1 LVGLISPTHKTET
14 NVRNFGQKPKTWSMR
29 YHPSSRL
36 GAGSP
41 LVGLMS
47 PTHTRWKQMCATW
60 SVWYHPKPN
69 SWGLGRRRVVAADR
83 GPVHGDVSS
92 LPMPS
97 SSASAGLSRSTSWA
111 RRSMRAPTPRLMAT
125 CGGRSR
131 VAAPPGE
138 RLGEAGAARP
148 VPPPSPCLRRRRVRA
163 VHDCSRGHQGRLRG
177 GRLRP
182 RVQNRQVLWR
192 AARGPRHA
200 QVQFFPRIAAKE
212 VWGDL

>member
-1 LVGLISPTHKTET
+1 MET
-14 NVRNFGQKPKTWSMR
+14 NVRN
-29 YHPSSRL
+29 
-36 GAGSP
+36 
-41 LVGLMS
+41 LVGLVS
-47 PTHTRWKQMCATW
+47 PKTKFLG
-60 SVWYHPKPN
+60 
-69 SWGLGRRRVVAADR
+69 SWTPTSCRSRSR
-83 GPVHGDVSS
+83 PSSGDVSS
-92 LPMPS
+92 LPTPS

>member
-1 LVGLISPTHKTET
+1 MVGLISPTHKTET
-14 NVRNFGQKPKTWSMR
+14 NVRNFGKKNKNLVDAISPQFEAWCGVAFG
-29 YHPSSRL
+29 RL
-36 GAGSP
+36 DVTHTHKMETNVRN
-41 LVGLMS
+41 LVGLVS
-47 PTHTRWKQMCATW
+47 PKTKFLG
-60 SVWYHPKPN
+60 
-69 SWGLGRRRVVAADR
+69 SWTPTSCRNRSR
-83 GPVHGDVSS
+83 PSSGDVSS
-92 LPMPS
+92 LPTPS

-148 VPPPSPCLRRRRVRA
+148 VPPLSPCLRRRRVRA